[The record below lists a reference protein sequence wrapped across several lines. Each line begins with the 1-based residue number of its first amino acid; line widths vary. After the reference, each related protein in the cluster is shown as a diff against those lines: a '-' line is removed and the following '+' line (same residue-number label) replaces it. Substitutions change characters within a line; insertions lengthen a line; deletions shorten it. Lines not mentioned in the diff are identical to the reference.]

1 MSVCLCG
8 WVVSPAVAFLS
19 YQELEVLVSS
29 VLGSHSCQLYG
40 LLVSEQSL
48 LLVALAC
55 LDFDE
60 GEVHL
65 LFLQFAVCV
74 FPFLFVD
81 LVCYVRSCF
90 NLFHV
95 LGVCR
100 GVVGSPVSFLFHVAQ
115 NEFLVFLRQLQVV
128 AELEAYVSL
137 LSEDCLCGVHQ
148 FLVVVVCCLSD
159 ESFCQGLVS
168 FSEV

>member
-65 LFLQFAVCV
+65 LFLQSAVCV

-81 LVCYVRSCF
+81 LVVMYVLASICF
-90 NLFHV
+90 M
-95 LGVCR
+95 
-100 GVVGSPVSFLFHVAQ
+100 S
-115 NEFLVFLRQLQVV
+115 LVFVGEWLAPLFPSYFMLLRMSSLSSS
-128 AELEAYVSL
+128 VSSRL
-137 LSEDCLCGVHQ
+137 LRSLKPMYLFSPRIV
-148 FLVVVVCCLSD
+148 FA
-159 ESFCQGLVS
+159 VS
-168 FSEV
+168 ISSSSL